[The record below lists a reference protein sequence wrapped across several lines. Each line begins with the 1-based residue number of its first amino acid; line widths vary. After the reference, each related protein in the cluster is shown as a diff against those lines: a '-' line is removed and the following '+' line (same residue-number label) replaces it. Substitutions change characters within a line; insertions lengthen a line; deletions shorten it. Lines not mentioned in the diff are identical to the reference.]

1 MKVIHS
7 SQIIA
12 HVKNKLTAKI
22 VYASVVENTKKLFF
36 PKVTNCFSK
45 QKKHLNNMIHLVL
58 DVYLA
63 LQHLR
68 LYYLNERYNK
78 Y

>member
-12 HVKNKLTAKI
+12 RVKSKLTAKI

-45 QKKHLNNMIHLVL
+45 QKKKTSKQYDSFSVGCLSGTATLKTILF
-58 DVYLA
+58 
-63 LQHLR
+63 
-68 LYYLNERYNK
+68 ERTL
-78 Y
+78 